1 MTHPLRR
8 SQRLGA
14 ASVRAAA
21 LAFALFASVSSGLA
35 APADAVNG
43 GRLAKQWCASCHIV
57 SSSQTRGADF
67 APPFSSIAKHHGF
80 TVDRTAQFLMHSH
93 PRMPDVHLTRD
104 EARDLAAY
112 IAAQAH

>member
-35 APADAVNG
+35 APPDAVNG